1 MPIYEYMCRDEG
13 CGLVQD
19 KYFDLGEA
27 EKEVDCKDCG
37 EVATR
42 SFTNTGFNIIGSSSK
57 QGNKRK
63 NQLTALNK
71 AAGHR
76 CRKEHE
82 PGLKLAA
89 LDYGDGDVRE
99 VKKDPIMESIGES
112 IGK

>member
-1 MPIYEYMCRDEG
+1 MPVYEYSCNK
-13 CGLVQD
+13 CGSAVN
-19 KYFDLGEA
+19 KFFPMGEA
-27 EKEVDCKDCG
+27 EKVVLCECESEAVRVFSSNFVIKG
-37 EVATR
+37 HSPSQ
-42 SFTNTGFNIIGSSSK
+42 SF
-57 QGNKRK
+57 KRNAQMTK
-63 NQLTALNK
+63 LNEE
-71 AAGHR
+71 AGHR